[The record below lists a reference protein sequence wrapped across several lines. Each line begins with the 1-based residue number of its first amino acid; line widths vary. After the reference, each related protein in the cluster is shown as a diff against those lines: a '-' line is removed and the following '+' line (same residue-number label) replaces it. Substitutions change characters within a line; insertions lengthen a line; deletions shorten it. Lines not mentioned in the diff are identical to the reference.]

1 MGDTA
6 ISANQG
12 KSYDSDWEALNGRE
26 QAYRDALG
34 DGLELVLGD
43 GAETLA
49 QISERLNAHNVHG
62 PRGQRWTEALLG
74 AELERLGG

>member
-1 MGDTA
+1 MT
-6 ISANQG
+6 ANQG
-12 KSYDSDWEALNGRE
+12 KSYDADWEALDDRE

-43 GAETLA
+43 GAGTLA
-49 QISERLNAHNVHG
+49 RISDGLNAHKVHG
-62 PRGQRWTEALLG
+62 PRGQRWTEALLA